1 VKSKKAKWLNT
12 NSLPEF
18 AGLTLSFRFRQV
30 FVRSSS
36 IESIMTLKSSTKCSI
51 LAKKDFKV
59 LKTSMK
65 CSILAKKDFKFLK
78 SSTKCSILAKK
89 DFKVPQI
96 IDEMFNLG

>member
-1 VKSKKAKWLNT
+1 VKSKKAKWL

-51 LAKKDFKV
+51 LAKKDFE
-59 LKTSMK
+59 
-65 CSILAKKDFKFLK
+65 
-78 SSTKCSILAKK
+78 
-89 DFKVPQI
+89 VPQI
-96 IDEMFNLG
+96 IDEMFNLGKEGLKGSQIIDEMFNLG